1 MRLFPF
7 PVQASQDYYG
17 PQALL
22 RPHFLL
28 WGLLGSSH
36 CPAQPLGLGS
46 SFIQLWLLLSR
57 WSPALRRSKF
67 DIIPDAQK
75 CLQCE
80 LESLKSQLQ
89 AQTKALGFLKQS
101 VTTLEKQMRLQ
112 QIKIQQLEEVLNA
125 TTTTQRRRDVRGMWS
140 RDGRS
145 SMGPWCKACR
155 GCTRP
160 CETGRRCS
168 GPAPPAAC
176 SRSPRRSGTEAQEE
190 EITENLVNIQKM
202 KKTPVKCGKVLT
214 RMKKQDSEA
223 SNWSDTEEMPQG
235 DSGSWRD
242 DLQKAI
248 SDIWSAVHMLQ
259 KSIDGLTMP
268 SEGLPQGLEPQGP
281 QGALMPEPSTL
292 LMGLRLRMG
301 PGPFPA
307 IIQQEPL
314 LPTWCGSSP
323 APPHPSSTGLPW
335 NPIIWTLPA
344 PAWAPA
350 PSPPAL
356 WSLGPRLALTHP
368 LSTA

>member
-1 MRLFPF
+1 
-7 PVQASQDYYG
+7 
-17 PQALL
+17 
-22 RPHFLL
+22 
-28 WGLLGSSH
+28 
-36 CPAQPLGLGS
+36 
-46 SFIQLWLLLSR
+46 
-57 WSPALRRSKF
+57 
-67 DIIPDAQK
+67 
-75 CLQCE
+75 
-80 LESLKSQLQ
+80 
-89 AQTKALGFLKQS
+89 
-101 VTTLEKQMRLQ
+101 MRLQ

-202 KKTPVKCGKVLT
+202 KKTPVKCGKVLA

-248 SDIWSAVHMLQ
+248 SDIW
-259 KSIDGLTMP
+259 
-268 SEGLPQGLEPQGP
+268 
-281 QGALMPEPSTL
+281 
-292 LMGLRLRMG
+292 
-301 PGPFPA
+301 
-307 IIQQEPL
+307 
-314 LPTWCGSSP
+314 
-323 APPHPSSTGLPW
+323 
-335 NPIIWTLPA
+335 
-344 PAWAPA
+344 
-350 PSPPAL
+350 
-356 WSLGPRLALTHP
+356 
-368 LSTA
+368 